1 MKTILCPTDFSKGS
15 ENAVRYAVELAR
27 KYKSK
32 IILMHAY
39 ETPVIYTDVSVSAVQ
54 IDFNVLKDDAL
65 KQLKK
70 FHVTI
75 DPSGVKPH

>member
-1 MKTILCPTDFSKGS
+1 
-15 ENAVRYAVELAR
+15 
-27 KYKSK
+27 
-32 IILMHAY
+32 MHAY
-39 ETPVIYTDVSVSAVQ
+39 ETPVIYTDVSVSTFQ

-75 DPSGVKPH
+75 DPSRVKPH